1 MEYKNIIFEKKD
13 GIGYVTMNRPKALNA
28 LNTEVL
34 TELDDV
40 FRAIDK
46 DDEVQVA
53 IVTGEGRSFIAGADI
68 AQMSELNGTE
78 GRDMTIQG
86 QLVMELIE
94 TINKPVIAA
103 VNGFAL
109 GGGNELAMACDIRI
123 ASEKAKF
130 GQPEVN
136 LGIIPG
142 YGGTQRLPRLVG
154 KGMAKKLIYSA
165 EMIDA
170 QEAYRIGLVQEVVPA
185 EELMEAAEKLAADGI
200 DAKVINIHT
209 IKPLDE
215 ELVIAAARETG
226 RVVTVEE
233 HSVIGGLGSA
243 VCDVLSEKAPT
254 RVMKIGINDTFGESG
269 PALELLKK
277 YGLDTDSIYAKIKAF
292 ACE

>member
-103 VNGFAL
+103 INGF
-109 GGGNELAMACDIRI
+109 AMACDIRI

-185 EELMEAAEKLAADGI
+185 EELMEAAEKLAKTIMSKAPI
-200 DAKVINIHT
+200 AIKMAKVAINNGINT
-209 IKPLDE
+209 DL
-215 ELVIAAARETG
+215 
-226 RVVTVEE
+226 
-233 HSVIGGLGSA
+233 
-243 VCDVLSEKAPT
+243 
-254 RVMKIGINDTFGESG
+254 KIGVQFEAESYTSTFVSEDRVEGM
-269 PALELLKK
+269 
-277 YGLDTDSIYAKIKAF
+277 KAF
-292 ACE
+292 VEKRPAEFKNK

>member
-1 MEYKNIIFEKKD
+1 MKNIIFDKKD

-46 DDEVQVA
+46 DDEVRVA

-86 QLVMELIE
+86 QKVMELIE
-94 TINKPVIAA
+94 SINKPVIAA

-170 QEAYRIGLVQEVVPA
+170 QEAYRIGLVDEVVPA
-185 EELMEAAEKLAADGI
+185 EELMEAAEKLAKTIMSKAPI
-200 DAKVINIHT
+200 AIKMAKVAINN
-209 IKPLDE
+209 
-215 ELVIAAARETG
+215 
-226 RVVTVEE
+226 
-233 HSVIGGLGSA
+233 
-243 VCDVLSEKAPT
+243 
-254 RVMKIGINDTFGESG
+254 GINTDLTIGVQFEAESYTSTFVSEDRVEGM
-269 PALELLKK
+269 
-277 YGLDTDSIYAKIKAF
+277 KAF
-292 ACE
+292 VEKRPAEFKNK

>member
-1 MEYKNIIFEKKD
+1 MEYKNIIFEIKE

-34 TELDDV
+34 TELDHV
-40 FRAIDK
+40 FREIDK
-46 DDEVQVA
+46 NKDVQVA
-53 IVTGEGRSFIAGADI
+53 IVTGAGRSFIAGADI

-94 TINKPVIAA
+94 SINKPVIAA
-103 VNGFAL
+103 INGFAL
-109 GGGNELAMACDIRI
+109 GGGNELAMACDVRI

-185 EELMEAAEKLAADGI
+185 EELMAAAEKLA
-200 DAKVINIHT
+200 KT
-209 IKPLDE
+209 IM
-215 ELVIAAARETG
+215 
-226 RVVTVEE
+226 
-233 HSVIGGLGSA
+233 
-243 VCDVLSEKAPT
+243 EKAPIAIKMAKVAINNGLNT
-254 RVMKIGINDTFGESG
+254 DLKTGVQFEAESYTSTFVSEDRVEGM
-269 PALELLKK
+269 
-277 YGLDTDSIYAKIKAF
+277 KAF
-292 ACE
+292 VEKRPAQFKNK